1 MKSTSGPITPVLR
14 TLGLVSALALSAGAA
29 QAAQIT
35 VMSWGGTYTKSQV
48 EAYYTPF
55 TAKTG
60 INVVSVDSDNPAIPV
75 KAQVE
80 AGNVTTDVV
89 DIEYPDAIRLC
100 DEGLLEPIDPAGLPA
115 APDGTPATED
125 FLPNA
130 LAECAVGS
138 IVFSTVYAYD
148 TTKITADPP
157 TTIAD
162 FFDTAKYPGK
172 RGLKRAPKA
181 LLEMA
186 LMGDGVPADEVYKV
200 LGTPEGVDRAFKK
213 LDTIK
218 KDVVWW
224 ESGAQAPQLLAD
236 GEVVMTTAYNGRIF
250 NATVS
255 EGKPFKMVWDGQVYE
270 YNLFAIPKGA
280 PNAKDALEFIK
291 FATSTQPL
299 ADQAKWISYGPARKS
314 SAPLVGLYNDG
325 KTEMAPNMPTNPD
338 NMKKA
343 LGSSYVFW
351 VDHEAELTERF
362 NAWLSAS

>member
-1 MKSTSGPITPVLR
+1 MKATVCLA
-14 TLGLVSALALSAGAA
+14 SALALLSTGLHSEE
-29 QAAQIT
+29 IT
-35 VMSWGGTYTKSQV
+35 LLTWGGTYAKSQA
-48 EAYYTPF
+48 EAYQKPF
-55 TAKTG
+55 TEKTG
-60 INVVSVDSDNPAIPV
+60 ITVKAVDSDNPAIPI

-89 DIEYPDAIRLC
+89 DIEYPDAVRMC
-100 DEGLLEPIDPAGLPA
+100 DEGLLEPIDPAVLPP

-125 FLPNA
+125 FLPQGLND
-130 LAECAVGS
+130 CAVGS
-138 IVFSTVYAYD
+138 IVFSTIFAYD
-148 TTKITADPP
+148 TTKFPGDKP

-162 FFDTAKYPGK
+162 FFDAQKFPGK

-186 LMGDGVPADEVYKV
+186 LMGDGVPADKVYEV

-213 LDTIK
+213 LDSIK

-224 ESGAQAPQLLAD
+224 EAGAQAPQLLAD
-236 GEVVMTTAYNGRIF
+236 GEVAMSTAYNGRIF
-250 NATVS
+250 NAAVT
-255 EGKPFKMVWDGQVYE
+255 EGKPFQIVWDGQVYE

-280 PNAKDALEFIK
+280 PNKDAALEFIK
-291 FATSTQPL
+291 FATDTQRL
-299 ADQAKWISYGPARKS
+299 ADQAKWISYGPARRS

-343 LGSSYVFW
+343 LGSSYDFW

-362 NAWLSAS
+362 ESWVSAS

>member
-130 LAECAVGS
+130 LAECAVGL

-200 LGTPEGVDRAFKK
+200 LGTPRGGGPGVQEARHHQEGRRLVGIGRAG
-213 LDTIK
+213 
-218 KDVVWW
+218 VAV
-224 ESGAQAPQLLAD
+224 A
-236 GEVVMTTAYNGRIF
+236 GRWR
-250 NATVS
+250 
-255 EGKPFKMVWDGQVYE
+255 GGDDHRLQRPDLQRDGQR
-270 YNLFAIPKGA
+270 G
-280 PNAKDALEFIK
+280 
-291 FATSTQPL
+291 
-299 ADQAKWISYGPARKS
+299 QAVQDG
-314 SAPLVGLYNDG
+314 VGRTG
-325 KTEMAPNMPTNPD
+325 
-338 NMKKA
+338 
-343 LGSSYVFW
+343 V
-351 VDHEAELTERF
+351 
-362 NAWLSAS
+362 